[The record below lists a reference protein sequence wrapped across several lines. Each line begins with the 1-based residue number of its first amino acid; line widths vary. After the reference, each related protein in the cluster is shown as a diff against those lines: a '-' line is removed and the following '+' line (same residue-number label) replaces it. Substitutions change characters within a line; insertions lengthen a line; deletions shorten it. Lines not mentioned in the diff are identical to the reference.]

1 MVHLPVH
8 HWPVPPNWPVASEGV
23 RPRDPS
29 PDTAAAAG
37 TDAPT
42 LAHLYASQA
51 ATASDLIDTLQRR
64 IAEVDQSG
72 PTLRSVL
79 RTNPDAADDAA
90 RLDAELAAGRS
101 RGPLHGVPVLVKD
114 NIDTAGPMGTTAGSL
129 ALCDDGPATDA
140 PLVTRLRAAGAIVL
154 GKTNLS
160 EWANFRSTGS
170 TSGWSAVGGLCVNP
184 HALDRSAGGS
194 SSGSAAAVAAGLA
207 PLAVGTETDGSIV
220 CPAALCGVVGLKPT
234 VGLVEGAGIVPV
246 SHSQDTA
253 GPIARTV
260 RDAAALLDV
269 LARDGHP
276 SAPAGGYAAACR
288 ADGLRGARIGLPRRG
303 LWGYSAAAD
312 AVAEEAVRLLAAQGA
327 NLVDPADLPSIDEL
341 GETDAELTVLNTEF
355 KADLEAY
362 LTTRGPGSPRTL
374 ADVVAFNDAH
384 AATELAH
391 FGQDRFAQALRTN
404 GLGDPAYLAALE
416 TCRRLGR
423 TQGIDA
429 ALRAHDLDALVLPT
443 YPPAWKIDLVN
454 GDQLAGGC
462 PQAAAVAGYPLL
474 TVPCGTSGGLPVGLA
489 FMGTAWSEPVLI
501 RLAYAFEQ
509 ALGLSLTPAY
519 RPPRTG

>member
-1 MVHLPVH
+1 M
-8 HWPVPPNWPVASEGV
+8 
-23 RPRDPS
+23 PR
-29 PDTAAAAG
+29 
-37 TDAPT
+37 
-42 LAHLYASQA
+42 
-51 ATASDLIDTLQRR
+51 R
-64 IAEVDQSG
+64 
-72 PTLRSVL
+72 
-79 RTNPDAADDAA
+79 
-90 RLDAELAAGRS
+90 
-101 RGPLHGVPVLVKD
+101 
-114 NIDTAGPMGTTAGSL
+114 
-129 ALCDDGPATDA
+129 
-140 PLVTRLRAAGAIVL
+140 
-154 GKTNLS
+154 
-160 EWANFRSTGS
+160 
-170 TSGWSAVGGLCVNP
+170 
-184 HALDRSAGGS
+184 
-194 SSGSAAAVAAGLA
+194 
-207 PLAVGTETDGSIV
+207 
-220 CPAALCGVVGLKPT
+220 
-234 VGLVEGAGIVPV
+234 
-246 SHSQDTA
+246 
-253 GPIARTV
+253 
-260 RDAAALLDV
+260 
-269 LARDGHP
+269 P
-276 SAPAGGYAAACR
+276 SACS
-288 ADGLRGARIGLPRRG
+288 PRRG
-303 LWGYSAAAD
+303 PT
-312 AVAEEAVRLLAAQGA
+312 
-327 NLVDPADLPSIDEL
+327 LVDPADLPSIDEL